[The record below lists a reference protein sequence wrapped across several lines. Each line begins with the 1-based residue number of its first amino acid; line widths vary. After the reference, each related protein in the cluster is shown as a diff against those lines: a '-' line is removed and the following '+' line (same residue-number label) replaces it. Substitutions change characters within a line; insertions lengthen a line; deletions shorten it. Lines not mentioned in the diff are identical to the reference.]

1 MNGSGAEDDMRRK
14 LDDETLPVNF
24 KTSTTPEEYIENG
37 VARLRGLQ
45 RFLHDVEVSKI
56 RKDHV
61 IKVAKAMFEFHY
73 QDMQHLL
80 TLGMDVQKK
89 KRFEQYM
96 VATNDLQSSIQIKS
110 GEAQLKVIENLIGQ
124 MQDADT
130 TRNKKYNDLVSMAS
144 SGTLSHEQ
152 VAAHKRV
159 HDKFFNALLAQLES
173 TADLMIDQHKKFLS
187 STLALFQEKLIEEGR
202 R

>member
-1 MNGSGAEDDMRRK
+1 MSDLGAEADIRRN

-24 KTSTTPEEYIENG
+24 KPSTTPEEYIENG

-45 RFLHDVEVSKI
+45 RWLHDVEVSKI

-61 IKVAKAMFEFHY
+61 IKVAKAMFDFHY

-96 VATNDLQSSIQIKS
+96 VATNDLQSSIQKKS
-110 GEAQLKVIENLIGQ
+110 GDAQRRVIENLIDQ
-124 MQDADT
+124 MVEADT
-130 TRNKKYNDLVSMAS
+130 TRNQKYKELESKVA
-144 SGTLSHEQ
+144 SGTLKPDQ
-152 VAAHKRV
+152 IAAHKRI
-159 HDKFFNALLAQLES
+159 HDKFFDALLVQLDT
-173 TADLMIDQHKKFLS
+173 TADSMIDQHKKFLS

-202 R
+202 K